1 MASAERRRLPA
12 AARRALIE
20 AAAARLFAE
29 RGYATTRLDDVAAA
43 ANVTKPV
50 LYRHFE
56 TKKALYLALLERHRA
71 QLPRFVQPGA
81 PDEPLAARLPGVLDG
96 WFAYVEARPQAWT
109 MIFRDNGGDAAIKA
123 VRKELQESAR
133 GVIAALL
140 RSQPELS
147 IPDEEVEPLAELLR
161 GAMAGLA
168 LWWID
173 HPTVPRRLLVDLVV
187 RTIRGLLAPTERGR

>member
-1 MASAERRRLPA
+1 MAGAERRRLPA
-12 AARRALIE
+12 AARRALVE

-29 RGYATTRLDDVAAA
+29 RGYAATRLNDVAAA

-81 PDEPLAARLPGVLDG
+81 PDEPLAARLPGILDG

-109 MIFRDNGGDAAIKA
+109 MIFRDSTGDAEIKA

-140 RSQPELS
+140 RGQPELS
-147 IPDEEVEPLAELLR
+147 IADEEFEPLAELLR

-173 HPTVPRRLLVDLVV
+173 NPTVPRRLLVDLVV
-187 RTIRGLLAPTERGR
+187 RATRGLLAPTEPGR